1 MDKPHFRYL
10 SRPKLEEPIFV
21 EGLPG
26 FGNVG
31 KIVARMLIESSGAKV
46 FAELYSPS
54 FPDYVIVRKDGICRP
69 PRYAF
74 YAASTEKPHLIVLT
88 GDAQPSEDVVAH
100 YELCGKIL
108 DFIEE
113 HKCKFIVTIGG
124 MPTPRPEKKVY
135 VAATSPELA
144 AKIVEKGATIYGRGR
159 IVGATGLLLGFAKNR
174 GLDGICLL
182 EPTSGLRPDREAA
195 LSVFEFLKKVLEIK
209 GANSNL

>member
-1 MDKPHFRYL
+1 MDKPYLRYL
-10 SRPKLEEPIFV
+10 SHPKLEGSIFV

-31 KIVARMLIESSGAKV
+31 KIVARLLIESSGAER
-46 FAELYSPS
+46 FAELYSPAL
-54 FPDYVIVRKDGICRP
+54 PDYVIVNKDGLCRP

-74 YAASTEKPHLIVLT
+74 YASSMEKPHLIVLT

-100 YELCGKIL
+100 YEICGKIM

-113 HKCKFIVTIGG
+113 QGCKFVVTIGG

-135 VAATSPELA
+135 VAATSSKLA
-144 AKIVEKGATIYGRGR
+144 AEIMEKGAAIYGRGR

-174 GLDGICLL
+174 GLNGICLL
-182 EPTSGLRPDREAA
+182 GPTSGLRPDREAA
-195 LSVFEFLKKVLEIK
+195 LSVFKFLKKVLEQVK
-209 GANSNL
+209 